1 MKRLYI
7 PDIPRSLLAYSII
20 DSIFVSLYW
29 VVIAPYLKELGFTP
43 LEYGVLGSLTS
54 LSALVS
60 ISISGWFIDKY
71 GSKPL
76 LYSSLVMRVLGFLL
90 MSTGNFQLI
99 YTASA
104 IIGFSGS
111 LAWISFDVLVSHVI
125 RVDEYHYGYS
135 YLMALSSLGN
145 AIGAYLGWVPTILI
159 ENQVLAKIQAYKYTM
174 LLTTVSVPIDVLILY
189 KVDEKTPRKEL
200 REKAGGAAKLPINT
214 LKTLLRIGVAETL
227 IALGAAISIHNIDYY
242 FILKY
247 NVGSGGLGTLYGTER
262 LILALMMFYLPNIS
276 ERIGGSLRTYVYVSS
291 TSIPLLLAMTFINNY
306 IIAVT
311 LFVIRSVLMNAAS
324 PLLTAYTMTIIPPGH
339 RGKITSILNLARRL
353 AMIPGR
359 SIGGYLLGLNL
370 ELPLRIT
377 AALYTTGLSILYTCK
392 E

>member
-1 MKRLYI
+1 MMRLYI

-20 DSIFVSLYW
+20 DSISVSLYW
-29 VVIAPYLKELGFTP
+29 VVVAPYLKELGFTP

-60 ISISGWFIDKY
+60 IGISGWFIDRL

-76 LYSSLVMRVLGFLL
+76 LYSSLTMRVLGFLL
-90 MSTGNFQLI
+90 MSTGDFQLI

-104 IIGFSGS
+104 ITGFSSS

-125 RVDEYHYGYS
+125 RVDEYRYGYS

-145 AIGAYLGWVPTILI
+145 ATGAYLGWIPTILI
-159 ENQVLAKIQAYKYTM
+159 ENQVLAKIQAYQYII
-174 LLTTVSVPIDVLILY
+174 LLTTITVPIDILILY
-189 KVDEKTPRKEL
+189 KVKERAPRKEL
-200 REKAGGAAKLPINT
+200 QKKSRDTAKLPMNI
-214 LKTLLRIGVAETL
+214 LRTLLRIGMAETL

-306 IIAVT
+306 IIAVA
-311 LFVIRSVLMNAAS
+311 LFVIRSVFMNAAS
-324 PLLTAYTMTIIPPGH
+324 PLLTAYTMAIIPPEH
-339 RGKITSILNLARRL
+339 RGKIVSILNLARRL

-370 ELPLRIT
+370 ELPLRVT
-377 AALYTTGLSILYTCK
+377 AVLYTVGLSILYTCK